1 MDEGS
6 QKAKSMFIK
15 LAIAVIILLTLLCV
29 GIFLLM
35 SRLGGGVLNRQ
46 DDAEIAPT
54 TTPIVGLTPTII
66 DNSNRWTQYIDRG
79 YLYKFDYQQGWEIE
93 YDAPDDDV
101 LFIAGDGSSLGVT
114 AVQHNYQSVHDYV
127 LSLDIENATA
137 NSGTPAVIVEWTNI
151 YKIDEETEVV
161 RRKEKIVEDDKVVIR
176 NYMMKEEYIFIFTTY
191 SLTNDSAET
200 SEMFLEFLN
209 VIGTFEFMTDR
220 FEAEGII
227 MTGESVGKP
236 QCPDGYYLKIEG
248 SYLRSS
254 NSSLLLRSITPG
266 DGNDYPLFQDSNLLG
281 RNVKINAIY
290 DTEKILCRGLS
301 CDCEDYL
308 LIESFE

>member
-15 LAIAVIILLTLLCV
+15 LAIVVIILLTLLCI

-46 DDAEIAPT
+46 DDNETAHT

-66 DNSNRWTQYIDRG
+66 DISNRWTQYIDRG
-79 YLYKFDYQQGWEIE
+79 YLYKFDYQQAWEIE

-101 LFIAGDGSSLGVT
+101 LFIAEDGSSLGIT
-114 AVQHNYQSVHDYV
+114 AEQHNYQTVHDYV

-137 NSGTPAVIVEWTNI
+137 NAGTPAVIVEWSNI
-151 YKIDEETEVV
+151 YKLDDESEVI
-161 RRKEKIVEDDKVVIR
+161 RRKENIVEGDKVVIR
-176 NYMMKEEYIFIFTTY
+176 NYLMKEDYIFIFTTY
-191 SLTNDSAET
+191 SLTDDSAES

-220 FEAEGII
+220 FEAEGTII
-227 MTGESVGKP
+227 TGESAGKP
-236 QCPDGYYLKIEG
+236 QCPNGHYLKIDG
-248 SYLRSS
+248 AYLRSS

-266 DGNDYPLFQDSNLLG
+266 DGNDYPLFQDSSLIG
-281 RNVKINAIY
+281 RDVKINAIY

>member
-15 LAIAVIILLTLLCV
+15 LAIVVVILLTLLCI

-35 SRLGGGVLNRQ
+35 SRLGGGFLNRQ
-46 DDAEIAPT
+46 EDLNTAPT
-54 TTPIVGLTPTII
+54 TTPIIGLTPTII
-66 DNSNRWTQYIDRG
+66 DFSSRWTKYIDRA
-79 YLYKFDYQQGWEIE
+79 YLYKFDIQQSWEID
-93 YDAPDDDV
+93 YDAPEDDV
-101 LFIAGDGSSLGVT
+101 LFIADDESSLGVR
-114 AVQHNYQSVHDYV
+114 AVQHNYETVDDYV

-137 NSGTPAVIVEWTNI
+137 NAGLPAVIVEWSNI
-151 YKIDEETEVV
+151 YKIDQDAEVI

-176 NYMMKEEYIFIFTTY
+176 NYLMKEEYIFIFTTY
-191 SLTNDSAET
+191 SLTNETAET

-209 VIGTFEFMTDR
+209 VIGTFEYKTDR
-220 FEAEGII
+220 FEAEGTIV
-227 MTGESVGKP
+227 TGEGAGKP

-266 DGNDYPLFQDSNLLG
+266 DGNEYPLFQNRNLLG
-281 RNVKINAIY
+281 QSVKINAIY